1 MSIITPVIFS
11 SFSPMSL
18 AIGVP
23 MRTAISLSAPRFTT
37 HWPNLR
43 DLRLVLPE
51 TLRPYPP
58 PDDRDVD
65 FSDTDNFDSVR
76 IHDSLLPHDTA
87 QPGFH
92 RNGGAPPQSNG
103 VPVPGSMT
111 CTSAHNTLLR
121 LHGHVSAPLG
131 QPNTVTVLNLVQ
143 QTASASP
150 SQGHP
155 PSRRC
160 VCVSEKRPGKTRI
173 SSTVSCAARTISG
186 HGAFGAADIA
196 ISGRSNIFMV
206 AHTLG
211 KVSIEAIG

>member
-1 MSIITPVIFS
+1 MSIITLVIFS

-43 DLRLVLPE
+43 DLR
-51 TLRPYPP
+51 
-58 PDDRDVD
+58 DDRDVD

-121 LHGHVSAPLG
+121 LHGHVSAPPG

-173 SSTVSCAARTISG
+173 SSTVSCAART
-186 HGAFGAADIA
+186 AFRATERLVLPILQSLDAGDL
-196 ISGRSNIFMV
+196 RSVTTIYSWW
-206 AHTLG
+206 HIHWE
-211 KVSIEAIG
+211 VSIEAIG